1 LIALLKS
8 GKMDRLLTPT
18 MLAETTGLA
27 KQTIYNR
34 LSSGGDLPPTIRLG
48 KRALRWRE
56 SDVDAWIANKV
67 SMPVVVLPTITNI
80 IRKRGRPTKK
90 EQIARR

>member
-1 LIALLKS
+1 
-8 GKMDRLLTPT
+8 MDRLLTPT

-34 LSSGGDLPPTIRLG
+34 LSCGGDLPPTIQLG

-56 SDVDAWIANKV
+56 SDVEAWIANKV
-67 SMPVVVLPTITNI
+67 SKPLVAPPPVPEFVP
-80 IRKRGRPTKK
+80 KRGRPTKA